1 MKTAIGDTE
10 TRGSISIK
18 LDLLTQAT
26 AVARLVCASG
36 LACSFLWQL
45 FYR

>member
-10 TRGSISIK
+10 TRDSISIK
-18 LDLLTQAT
+18 LDFLSQAT

-36 LACSFLWQL
+36 FAYSFLWQL
-45 FYR
+45 FCR